1 MELYYTDEPNEN
13 AKANAVV
20 KLSLDE
26 LEGIAESTE
35 AMKDAKEG
43 DLLPESLAYLVNAL
57 GLITSVDGNERRLL
71 DDEQRERMQAD
82 LEKAQRLYRASQ
94 LAYFREQYAPEI
106 NEHEADYWK
115 FPYTGVSYA
124 LIAYEQARFGNITDK
139 KATELVEPQTWGAFK
154 DAHANIEP
162 HFWRVWSA
170 IEDGTFI
177 DDNGER
183 VVKVEDGEIDITP
196 IVDALFVDGFDE
208 AGVFGD
214 WEPPLNEGEPST
226 YWHLKPHTWKH
237 QAGDGEIVEVEG
249 YCLCYEEW
257 EQDEDTGEVE
267 HVDIET
273 PFELDYFGFWYLTLY
288 ALVTLLDCEKSVR
301 ALAYPTKR
309 QMKRKYLTT
318 KTRVMQNDTVTNAL
332 FGRDE
337 NAIQPAQYFGGKENA
352 IEIATGKKLSASL
365 YLVNDMSVED
375 AVEAYRLSPVDRFW
389 LEGVCSMAHDG
400 TDVIRGSDLLKF
412 SGYKNPYQETSRGV
426 MEQAIRSITKMRK
439 LEVMIDTTK
448 ELSHY
453 KGLSQ
458 AIDFKPII
466 DCNYRLMR
474 FDDGT
479 SDFEIMLNVPKGG
492 APIDAL
498 PLAVYAS
505 DKKQLLAAPREEM
518 EFKTVKRLSLDHR
531 VMWAYVLRR
540 IETKGLSE
548 TLRFD
553 TILKNTVDGEITRN
567 KRFKMLR
574 VLHSMLEERQAD
586 GKLTFEW
593 IRNERTGRDEK
604 VIITPTEKAKSAI

>member
-1 MELYYTDEPNEN
+1 MELYYTKEPNEN
-13 AKANAVV
+13 AQADAVV

-26 LEGIAESTE
+26 LEGIAEGAE
-35 AMKDAKEG
+35 AIRDAQEG
-43 DLLPESLAYLVNAL
+43 DLLPESLIYLIDAF
-57 GLITSVDGNERRLL
+57 GLISNVDGGERRLL
-71 DDEQRERMQAD
+71 DDEQRERLQAD

-139 KATELVEPQTWGAFK
+139 KATELVDPQIWGAFK

-170 IEDGTFI
+170 IEEGTFI

-183 VVKVEDGEIDITP
+183 VITVDGGVIDITP

-208 AGVFGD
+208 VSVFGD
-214 WEPPLNEGEPST
+214 FEPPLNEGEPST
-226 YWHLKPHTWKH
+226 YWHLEPTTYK
-237 QAGDGEIVEVEG
+237 AARGDEEPVEVEG
-249 YCLCYEEW
+249 YYLCYEEW
-257 EQDEDTGEVE
+257 EQDEETGETNR
-267 HVDIET
+267 VDIKM
-273 PFELDYFGFWYLTLY
+273 PFDLDYFGFWYLTLY
-288 ALVTLLDCEKSVR
+288 ALAHLLDCEKSVR
-301 ALAYPTKR
+301 SLAYP
-309 QMKRKYLTT
+309 MKRPRKTKNLTT
-318 KTRVMQNDTVTNAL
+318 STRVMQNDTVTNAL

-337 NAIQPAQYFGGKENA
+337 NAIQPAQYFGGKETP
-352 IEIATGKKLSASL
+352 IEISTGKKMSASL
-365 YLVNDMSVED
+365 YIVNDMSVDD
-375 AVEAYRLSPVDRFW
+375 AIEAYRLSPVDRFW

-400 TDVIRGSDLLKF
+400 IDVIRGSDLLKF

-439 LEVMIDTTK
+439 LEVMIDTTS
-448 ELSHY
+448 ELKHY
-453 KGLSQ
+453 KGLTQ
-458 AIDFKPII
+458 AIDFKPIV

-479 SDFEIMLNVPKGG
+479 ADFEIMLNVPKGG
-492 APIDAL
+492 EPIDSL

-518 EFKTVKRLSLDHR
+518 DFKTVRRMSLDHR

-540 IETKGLSE
+540 TETKGLSK

-553 TILKNTVDGEITRN
+553 TIMKNTIDGEVTRN

-574 VLHSMLEERQAD
+574 VLHTMLEERQAD
-586 GKLTFEW
+586 GKLTFDW
-593 IRNERTGRDEK
+593 IRDERTGRDEK
-604 VIITPTEKAKSAI
+604 VIITRLED